1 MGGRADLHIHTYYSD
16 GVLAPREV
24 VSRARARGLSAVAI
38 TDHDHTAGIAEAVTA
53 GAGTGI
59 EVVPGIELS
68 ATLAGEEVHI
78 LGYFVDPFHSALQD
92 FLGQIREERRK
103 RAHRIVEK
111 LRGLNVP
118 IEIDAVLEQAGAGSV
133 GRPHIA
139 SAMVELGLTGS
150 YQEAFVRFLGTG
162 RPAYE
167 DKFPVAAAEAIRVI
181 RAAGGLSFVAH
192 PGSSLRESALL
203 ALIREGIDGIEIIH
217 PSHGPDLVRHYQ
229 GIADEYYLLTSG
241 GSDFHGGR
249 RNDDDALGKH
259 AIPLDRVEAMKR
271 RLR

>member
-24 VSRARARGLSAVAI
+24 VSRARTRGLSAIAI
-38 TDHDHTAGIAEAVTA
+38 TDHDHTAGIAEALAA
-53 GAGTGI
+53 GAAAGV
-59 EVVPGIELS
+59 EVIPGIELS
-68 ATLAGEEVHI
+68 ATLGGIEVHI
-78 LGYFVDPFHSALQD
+78 LGYFIDPPHSALQD
-92 FLGQIREERRK
+92 FLAMIREERRK

-111 LRGLNVP
+111 LKGLNVP
-118 IEIDAVLEQAGAGSV
+118 LEMDAVLEQAGAGSV

-139 SAMVELGLTGS
+139 GALVELGLTGS
-150 YQEAFVRFLGTG
+150 YQEAFVRYLGTG

-192 PGSSLRESALL
+192 PGTSMSESVLL
-203 ALIREGIDGIEIIH
+203 ALVREGIDGIEIVH
-217 PSHGPDLVRHYQ
+217 PSHTAELTRHYQ
-229 GIADEYYLLTSG
+229 GIADEYYLLTCG
-241 GSDFHGGR
+241 GSDYHGGR
-249 RNDDDALGKH
+249 RNDEEALGKH
-259 AIPLDRVEAMKR
+259 AVPLSSVEAMKR